1 MNSWYHYL
9 RASYLPNETQLLMQ
23 DIFKVQDYF
32 ISFLPLKILKFTE
45 DMKDILIQSGIINYS
60 RIYAVDRN
68 L

>member
-1 MNSWYHYL
+1 MSIW
-9 RASYLPNETQLLMQ
+9 EG
-23 DIFKVQDYF
+23 
-32 ISFLPLKILKFTE
+32 LPLKIVKFTFIE

>member
-1 MNSWYHYL
+1 
-9 RASYLPNETQLLMQ
+9 MQ

-32 ISFLPLKILKFTE
+32 ISFLPLKIVKFTE

>member
-1 MNSWYHYL
+1 MNSWYHYQG
-9 RASYLPNETQLLMQ
+9 ASYLPNETQLLMQ
-23 DIFKVQDYF
+23 DILSA
-32 ISFLPLKILKFTE
+32 ISFLPLKIVKFIE